1 MQLKQAE
8 TIKLKGVYM
17 RSKSNSKTRMLYDN
31 EADLLIID
39 YVSPHVEQ
47 DTDEVEDGV
56 FVLSNQKTGNVEGVR
71 ILSFKNRFSKGFEL
85 AIPQI
90 LKKRAV

>member
-1 MQLKQAE
+1 M
-8 TIKLKGVYM
+8 
-17 RSKSNSKTRMLYDN
+17 KSRPKINTRMIYDN

-39 YVSPHVEQ
+39 YVPPYVGQ

-71 ILSFKNRFSKGFEL
+71 ILSFKKRFSKGFDL
-85 AIPQI
+85 TLPSI
-90 LKKRAV
+90 LKKRAS